1 MKTALIT
8 GAAGGMGKAC
18 AQRFLREG
26 WTVYGL
32 DLRDPGLPGLRFLR
46 ADLTDEADIEAA
58 FRTVRAGVRHLDAV
72 VHMAGLYDLNSLVEI
87 PDTDVQRIF
96 GVNLFAA
103 WRVNRIFL
111 PLLGEGSR
119 VVVTSSELAPLDPL
133 PFTGVYAVTKAAA
146 DKYALS
152 LRMEL
157 QLLGIGVSVLRPG
170 AVDTGMLDASRA
182 RLDAFCGSTTHYGV
196 DAARFRRIVE
206 GFESRRRGGA
216 GIPRRD
222 REAAPAGVRHQPP
235 APAEPV
241 LRAAR
246 PLAERRH
253 PPDPA
258 RRPEIGDPPLKSA
271 FFVFTNALPHAIL
284 PLYGS
289 PRGG

>member
-1 MKTALIT
+1 MKTALIA

-32 DLRDPGLPGLRFLR
+32 DLRDPGVPGLCFLR

-58 FRTVRAGVRHLDAV
+58 FRAVGAGVRRLDAV
-72 VHMAGLYDLNSLVEI
+72 VHMAGIYDLNSLVEM
-87 PDTDVQRIF
+87 PDADVQRIF

-119 VVVTSSELAPLDPL
+119 IVVTSSELAPLDPL

-170 AVDTGMLDASRA
+170 AVDTGMLDVSRT

-196 DAARFRRIVE
+196 DAARFRRIVQ
-206 GFESRRRGGA
+206 GFE
-216 GIPRRD
+216 
-222 REAAPAGVRHQPP
+222 
-235 APAEPV
+235 
-241 LRAAR
+241 AR
-246 PLAERRH
+246 PVSPDAVAALAYR
-253 PPDPA
+253 A
-258 RRPEIGDPPLKSA
+258 VTAKRPRPVYGINRQPLLSL
-271 FFVFTNALPHAIL
+271 FSALPVRWQNAAVRLIL
-284 PLYGS
+284 P
-289 PRGG
+289 GGRK